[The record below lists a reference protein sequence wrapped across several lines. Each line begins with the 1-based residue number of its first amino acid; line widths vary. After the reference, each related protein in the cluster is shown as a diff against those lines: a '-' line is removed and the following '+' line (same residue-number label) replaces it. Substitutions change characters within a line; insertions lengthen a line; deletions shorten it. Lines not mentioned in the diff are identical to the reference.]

1 MIHAKILKPIGGLDI
16 GRVTELNDAD
26 FAKLEASG
34 HVTKEDAKASETTKK
49 TTDKKANTK

>member
-34 HVTKEDAKASETTKK
+34 HVTKEDAKSTETIKK
-49 TTDKKANTK
+49 TTDKKANIK